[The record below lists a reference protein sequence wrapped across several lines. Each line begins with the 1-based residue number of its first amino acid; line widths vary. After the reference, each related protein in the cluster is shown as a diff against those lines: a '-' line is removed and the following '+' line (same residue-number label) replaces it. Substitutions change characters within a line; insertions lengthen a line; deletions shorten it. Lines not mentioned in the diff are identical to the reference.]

1 MSRALNRGRISMA
14 RQRTIK
20 FPPKRGK
27 LTIRQI
33 EQAVDKVI
41 QKRRAQEEITSN
53 SKEDRNE
60 KYYVFISFYADDL
73 PEVSLLCDQFKNE
86 NSNIEFDAR
95 YLKLPFNQKKS
106 DPLKHDIR
114 ELIRQSPFTVVYVS
128 DKAANSEWVDWE
140 IRESLAMGKDVLAM
154 HEGDTP
160 PKHLPEAIN
169 ENSIEVL
176 SWNPQRI
183 IEAIQEHAKT

>member
-1 MSRALNRGRISMA
+1 MA

-169 ENSIEVL
+169 ENGIKVL
-176 SWNPQRI
+176 SWNPQHI
-183 IEAIQEHAKT
+183 NEAIQEHAKT

>member
-1 MSRALNRGRISMA
+1 MA

-53 SKEDRNE
+53 PIENSSG
-60 KYYVFISFYADDL
+60 KYNVFISFNADDL
-73 PEVSLLCDQFKNE
+73 PEVNLLYDQIKNE

-95 YLKLPFNQKKS
+95 FLKLPFNQKKS
-106 DPLKHDIR
+106 DLIKHDIK

-128 DKAANSEWVDWE
+128 DKTANSEWVDWE

-154 HEGDTP
+154 HEGDKP
-160 PKHLPEAIN
+160 PKHLPEAIK
-169 ENSIEVL
+169 ENSIKVL
-176 SWNPQRI
+176 SWNPQHI
-183 IEAIQEHAKT
+183 NEAIQEHAKT